1 MLSSIQ
7 NSINPSKILEGGKKN
22 TKTNIIFEDLFV
34 YIYWKTLQ
42 APPFWYLAS
51 NLSFAN
57 TCITKMP

>member
-34 YIYWKTLQ
+34 YIY
-42 APPFWYLAS
+42 
-51 NLSFAN
+51 
-57 TCITKMP
+57 